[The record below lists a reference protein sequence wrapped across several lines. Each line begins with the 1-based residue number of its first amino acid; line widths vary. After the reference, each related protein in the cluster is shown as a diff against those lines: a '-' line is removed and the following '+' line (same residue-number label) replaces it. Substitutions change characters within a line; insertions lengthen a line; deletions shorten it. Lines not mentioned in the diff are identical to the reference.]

1 MLELRPILSALWRH
15 KISALL
21 IALQLGLTLAI
32 VSNALVV
39 IDERTE
45 RISRP
50 TGLAV
55 EEINSFNFLAIQ
67 EDYDRLEAFRLDLD
81 MIRALPG
88 VASATIS
95 NAVPLSGSGS
105 ASGFY
110 SEPNKETGGTSA
122 NYYTVDADFIDAM
135 GMKLV
140 AGRGFSP
147 EEIRQLGPNSSER
160 PTVAVVT
167 QKFADDVL
175 PEGNVLGKA
184 FFLGG
189 EDNPIEIV
197 GIVERNLG
205 PWPNSSLAGRGVFY
219 PAIIDQQW
227 FHYIV
232 RAEPGQRDAVLKLVE
247 EKLAERDP
255 NRVIN
260 AGTMEEGKDQYYAG
274 DNTMI
279 KVLTSVVILLTF
291 IVALGIVGLTVFWI
305 TQRQKQI
312 GVRRALGATR
322 SAICRYF
329 LLENLVIATT
339 GIVLGVAAAQVF
351 NGFLASTF
359 DQPALPLSTTL
370 VCALILLG
378 VSLGAALAPAMR
390 AANISPATATRSV

>member
-50 TGLAV
+50 TGVAV
-55 EEINSFNFLAIQ
+55 EDINTFGYLAIPK
-67 EDYDRLEAFRLDLD
+67 DYDKFEAFRLDLD

-95 NAVPLSGSGS
+95 NHVPLSGSGS
-105 ASGFY
+105 SSGFY
-110 SEPNKETGGTSA
+110 TEPNMEVGATAA
-122 NYYTVDADFIDAM
+122 NFYTVDEHFIEAL
-135 GMKLV
+135 GMNLV

-147 EEIRQLGPNSSER
+147 EEIMQVGATSSER

-167 QKFADDVL
+167 QRLADEMF
-175 PEGNVLGKA
+175 PQGNALGNA
-184 FFLGG
+184 IFRGG
-189 EDNPIEIV
+189 DDHPIEIV

-205 PWPNSSLAGRGVFY
+205 PWPNSPIAGRGVFY
-219 PAIIDQQW
+219 PAIMDQW
-227 FHYIV
+227 FTYIV

-260 AGTMEEGKDQYYAG
+260 SDTLEEQKDQYYAG
-274 DNTMI
+274 DNTMV
-279 KVLTSVVILLTF
+279 KVLTAVVILLTF
-291 IVALGIVGLTVFWI
+291 IVALGVVGLTVFWI

-322 SAICRYF
+322 TAISRYF
-329 LLENLVIATT
+329 LLENLIIATT
-339 GIVLGVAAAQVF
+339 GILLGFAAAQIF
-351 NGFLASTF
+351 NGFLVSEF
-359 DQPALPLSTTL
+359 NQPALPLTVTL
-370 VCALILLG
+370 ACALALLG
-378 VSLGAALAPAMR
+378 VSLAAALLPALR